1 MMKNKNYSDLILL
14 NTFDE
19 RLNYLKL
26 DGVVSDTT
34 FGSHRYLNQVLYNS
48 KEWERFRREIII
60 RDGGC
65 DLAIEDRPISKNI
78 LIHHINPLTIEDI
91 QRRSRKI
98 FDPENVICTTKVT
111 HNAIHYGSDISNLYD
126 FKEREPNDTCPWR

>member
-1 MMKNKNYSDLILL
+1 MINKSYFEMIKLK
-14 NTFDE
+14 TFDE

-26 DGVVSDTT
+26 DGIVSDIT

-60 RDGGC
+60 RDNGC
-65 DLAIEDRPISKNI
+65 DLAISDRPINKNI

-91 QRRSRKI
+91 KNRSRKI
-98 FDPENVICTTKVT
+98 FDPENVVCTNRIT
-111 HNAIHYGSDISNLYD
+111 HNAIHYGTDISNLYD
-126 FKEREPNDTCPWR
+126 FKAREPNDTCPWR